1 MISNSELTS
10 ILNVCIEFTNEKDK
24 NLLMSKLLDVA
35 MEFTDCD
42 AGTIYLKRND
52 ALEFTVMKAKSI
64 GIDKGAHGERI
75 ELPPVPLEESNV
87 CAYSAIHHKLINIR
101 DVYTE
106 RRFDFAGP
114 KRYDAMTGY
123 HTGSMLVIPIE
134 NDDGRLVGVM
144 QLLNGGIS
152 DKTNCFLEDDEFV
165 LKALASMTT
174 VLLLNMANTADI
186 KKMMHSF
193 VSAFAAAVDKRTPY
207 NGLHT
212 RKVALYSKLIANE
225 LNAACTAKDEDY
237 FDEHRLEQLVLAA
250 YLHDIGKMIIPLGVM
265 NKETRLNGRLAD
277 IRRRFDYIS
286 VSLERDM
293 LKGSIAK
300 TEYESKL
307 SELDEY
313 YSFIERADTAE
324 FLTDEDAAQVETVA
338 RMSYTEP
345 GGKVLQYLT
354 DEECEELKIRRG
366 TLTDEERRIMES
378 HVTMTKDIL
387 SEVYFNEDY
396 ADVPVV
402 AASHHELLDGS
413 GYPDHIKGKELGLE
427 TRILTAADIFDAL
440 TAADRPYKKSM
451 GRQQAF
457 AVLESMADAGKL
469 DSRVVSLLEKAV
481 SRYTEDELEA
491 MLTELN
497 LNADE

>member
-1 MISNSELTS
+1 MITNTELTS
-10 ILNVCIEFTNEKDK
+10 ILNVCIDFTNEKDK

-42 AGTIYLKRND
+42 AGTIYLKHDD

-64 GIDKGAHGERI
+64 GIDKGAHGEKI
-75 ELPPVPLEESNV
+75 ELPPVPLNESNI
-87 CAYSAIHHKLINIR
+87 CAYSAIHHKLVNIK
-101 DVYTE
+101 DVYAE
-106 RRFDFAGP
+106 NKFDFTGP

-123 HTGSMLVIPIE
+123 HTRSMLVIPIE

-144 QLLNGGIS
+144 QLINGGIS
-152 DKTNCFLEDDEFV
+152 DNTNCFLEDDEFV

-174 VLLLNMANTADI
+174 VLLLNMIYTADI

-225 LNAACTAKDEDY
+225 LDTLCAAEDEDY
-237 FDEHRLEQLVLAA
+237 FDEHRIEQLVLAA

-265 NKETRLNGRLAD
+265 NKETRLNGGLTE

-293 LKGSIAK
+293 LKGTIAK

-307 SELDEY
+307 SQLDEC
-313 YSFIERADTAE
+313 YSFIESIDKAG
-324 FLTDEDAAQVETVA
+324 FLTDDNAARVDEIA
-338 RMSYTEP
+338 GMSYTEP
-345 GGKVLQYLT
+345 SGSVLHYLT
-354 DEECEELKIRRG
+354 DEEHEDLKIRKG
-366 TLTDEERRIMES
+366 TLTDEERKVMES
-378 HVTMTKDIL
+378 HVTMTRDIL

-396 ADVPVV
+396 ANVPVF

-413 GYPDHIKGKELGLE
+413 GYPNHLKDKEIGLE
-427 TRILTAADIFDAL
+427 TRILAAADIFDAL
-440 TAADRPYKKSM
+440 TAVDRPYKKSM
-451 GRQQAF
+451 SRQQAF
-457 AVLESMADAGKL
+457 TVLDSMADDGKL
-469 DSRVVSLLEKAV
+469 DGRIVSLLKTAV
-481 SRYTEDELEA
+481 SRYTEDELES

-497 LNADE
+497 MKMYE